1 MAKQFFVF
9 IVVLRALS
17 ALIITNSHYNNI
29 YPLEIIANGGL
40 LGDVFFFAISGF
52 CIANVSLNFGRWF
65 QKRFIRIYCP
75 VWIITLIYFGIG
87 VYTANTL
94 WEGIKLFLWPTYY
107 HFVGSIILLYIPF
120 YWICRKGLS
129 QKKYFVVSGGLLF
142 AQVIIYFTVYDTTY
156 YHIDK
161 VREPMIWFLFLQ
173 SMLLGAYFRVN
184 ANKIQK
190 IKNGG
195 AFLFISLI
203 LYFVSKMLFVKYS
216 QYSEYQ
222 LLNQIILFGVLF
234 LFFRVFMAFER
245 RFSKMP
251 RKLNWLARFLAD
263 HTLEIYLVQYVI
275 IAKLDYGPFPVN
287 WIVVSA
293 AIIISAA
300 ILRYMS
306 QFILNRM
313 VKNA

>member
-1 MAKQFFVF
+1 M
-9 IVVLRALS
+9 
-17 ALIITNSHYNNI
+17 
-29 YPLEIIANGGL
+29 
-40 LGDVFFFAISGF
+40 
-52 CIANVSLNFGRWF
+52 
-65 QKRFIRIYCP
+65 
-75 VWIITLIYFGIG
+75 WIITLIYFGIG

-129 QKKYFVVSGGLLF
+129 QKKYFVVSGGLLL

>member
-1 MAKQFFVF
+1 M
-9 IVVLRALS
+9 
-17 ALIITNSHYNNI
+17 
-29 YPLEIIANGGL
+29 
-40 LGDVFFFAISGF
+40 
-52 CIANVSLNFGRWF
+52 
-65 QKRFIRIYCP
+65 
-75 VWIITLIYFGIG
+75 
-87 VYTANTL
+87 
-94 WEGIKLFLWPTYY
+94 
-107 HFVGSIILLYIPF
+107 
-120 YWICRKGLS
+120 
-129 QKKYFVVSGGLLF
+129 
-142 AQVIIYFTVYDTTY
+142 
-156 YHIDK
+156 
-161 VREPMIWFLFLQ
+161 
-173 SMLLGAYFRVN
+173 
-184 ANKIQK
+184 
-190 IKNGG
+190 GG

>member
-129 QKKYFVVSGGLLF
+129 QKKYFVVSGGLLL

-156 YHIDK
+156 YHID
-161 VREPMIWFLFLQ
+161 
-173 SMLLGAYFRVN
+173 
-184 ANKIQK
+184 QK
-190 IKNGG
+190 TQNI
-195 AFLFISLI
+195 
-203 LYFVSKMLFVKYS
+203 
-216 QYSEYQ
+216 
-222 LLNQIILFGVLF
+222 
-234 LFFRVFMAFER
+234 
-245 RFSKMP
+245 
-251 RKLNWLARFLAD
+251 
-263 HTLEIYLVQYVI
+263 
-275 IAKLDYGPFPVN
+275 
-287 WIVVSA
+287 
-293 AIIISAA
+293 
-300 ILRYMS
+300 
-306 QFILNRM
+306 
-313 VKNA
+313 